1 MGIIFIIGKKMKS
14 MSISKK
20 FTSLTVIVAVVM
32 LIVGYL
38 VLNNNKLT
46 NEVYSDITSE
56 LKRLSNMNID
66 AKLDVGISNAISISN
81 DSSIK
86 EALSQN
92 NRQLAIN
99 ALSSLSDNMK
109 KSTPFKNIEVH
120 IHTKDSHSFLRSWK
134 VDNFGDDLSSFRAS
148 VVKVNSLK
156 EAVNTFE
163 VGNAGLSIRS
173 VVPIFDNMNNH
184 IGSLEFMQGI
194 NSVAKEFDKNGDA
207 FLLLMDSSVS
217 VEKIDESL
225 KLNDYIISQKFVNKE
240 FVEDSKKIDFKEL
253 IKNDYYISDKY
264 FYTYVDI
271 KDFNDKKLGIAL
283 SAKPISKVQNT
294 IEHTSSIIWVAL
306 IILLLALLISMIFSL
321 INMKRNILSP
331 IFELKNSIDNIA
343 NNNSSNNLK
352 INVMSND
359 EIGDVVNSFNNYLD
373 SINKGI
379 SQDQMVIDESRQII
393 AKVNAGL
400 LNDRIKSVAHS
411 NGVNS
416 LVNEINKMIERMQK
430 NLTILSGSLVA
441 LSTAKYDYEIPHIEN
456 LTGLIASLL
465 SGTKV
470 TQSSLNEIM
479 CLIEKSNNEL
489 LISAGE
495 LKNASKKLSNSS
507 NIQAASL
514 EETAAAIE
522 EISATINRSGEN
534 AAKMAQY
541 AHNVTKSSDIG
552 KDLAHKTAISMEE
565 INNQVIAINDAIS
578 IIDQIAFQTNILS
591 LNAAVEAA
599 TAGEAGRGFAVVAQE
614 VRNLASR
621 SADAANEIKAI
632 VLSATTKA
640 KEGKDITSKMIEGYN
655 DLNENIVVTT
665 RLIEDVA
672 NASKEQQSAMRQI
685 NDTVNSLDQATQE
698 NALLASGISE
708 MANKTSHLVSELENT
723 INQTSFDRNAHKR
736 VCDTNLI
743 IDINKLKSDHINFK
757 NVNFAQCKAGHN
769 FKVTNDSECNLGKWI
784 NLNSDK
790 PFAKSKYWEDLK
802 IAHTKVHTLVQD
814 TVTLYA
820 QESENEEI
828 FSTTKEIEN
837 NIEIV
842 FDLLNKIR
850 EINCQDK

>member
-1 MGIIFIIGKKMKS
+1 MKS
-14 MSISKK
+14 MSIAKK
-20 FTSLTVIVAVVM
+20 FTAVTIFVTAVM
-32 LIVGYL
+32 LIIGYL
-38 VLNNNKLT
+38 VLNSYKNKLT
-46 NEVYSDITSE
+46 NEVYSDIKSE
-56 LKRLSNMNID
+56 LKRVSIMNID
-66 AKLDVGISNAISISN
+66 SKLDVGISNAISISN

-86 EALSQN
+86 ESLAEN
-92 NRQLAIN
+92 NRQLAIT

-134 VDNFGDDLSSFRAS
+134 VDKFGDDLSSFRAS
-148 VVKVNSLK
+148 VVKVNSTK

-163 VGNAGLSIRS
+163 VGKAGLSIRS

-194 NSVAKEFDKNGDA
+194 NSVAKEFDKHGDA

-217 VEKIDESL
+217 VEKIDENL
-225 KLNDYIISQKFVNKE
+225 KFKDYVISQKFVNKD
-240 FVEDSKKIDFKEL
+240 FLSDAQNVDFKEL
-253 IKNDYYISDKY
+253 VRNDFYITEKY

-283 SAKPISKVQNT
+283 SAKPISKVEVT

-306 IILLLALLISMIFSL
+306 IILLIALFISMIFSL

-331 IFELKNSIDNIA
+331 ILELKNSIDNITE
-343 NNNSSNNLK
+343 NNSSDNSRIK
-352 INVMSND
+352 VVSKD

-373 SINKGI
+373 SIEKGI
-379 SQDQMVIDESRQII
+379 YKDQIVIDESRKII
-393 AKVNAGL
+393 EKVNAGL
-400 LNDRIKSVAHS
+400 LNDRIKGIAHS
-411 NGVNS
+411 KGVDS

-430 NLTILSGSLVA
+430 NLTILSESLVA
-441 LSTAKYDYEIPHIEN
+441 LSTAKYDYKIPHIEN
-456 LTGLIASLL
+456 LTGMIASLL
-465 SGTKV
+465 SGAKV
-470 TQSSLNEIM
+470 TQSSINEIM

-489 LISAGE
+489 SISSDE

-507 NIQAASL
+507 NIQASSL

-552 KDLAHKTAISMEE
+552 KDLAYKTASSMEE

-621 SADAANEIKAI
+621 SADAANEIKSI

-672 NASKEQQSAMRQI
+672 TASKEQQSAMTQI

-698 NALLASGISE
+698 NALLASSISE
-708 MANKTSHLVSELENT
+708 MANKTSNLVTQLENT

-736 VCDTNLI
+736 VCDTSMI

-757 NVNFAQCKAGHN
+757 NVNFAQCKEGHK
-769 FKVTNDSECNLGKWI
+769 FTVKNDNECNLGKWI
-784 NLNSDK
+784 NSNSDK
-790 PFAKSKYWEDLK
+790 PFAQTKEWEDLK
-802 IAHTKVHTLVQD
+802 IAHNKVHALVQN
-814 TVTLYA
+814 TVNLYA
-820 QESENEEI
+820 QKSENEKI
-828 FSTTKEIEN
+828 FTTTKEIED